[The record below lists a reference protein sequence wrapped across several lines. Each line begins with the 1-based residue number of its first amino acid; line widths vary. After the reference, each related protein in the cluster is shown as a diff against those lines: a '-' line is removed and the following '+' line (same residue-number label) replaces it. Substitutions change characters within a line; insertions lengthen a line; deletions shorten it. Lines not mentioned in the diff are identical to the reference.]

1 VIDSHA
7 EGGSFPKY
15 REGTELFIGGSEET
29 FEDESEADSESYP
42 WSPQSSSR
50 CCSQRKRR
58 NKIMPGL
65 GGHGQHWKKLQQ
77 EDENMLEKEAPV
89 LFSNIR
95 VMTPEVLNMN
105 GGSNPST
112 KTTQEKSTK
121 ITFVMPSPPVIEIVN
136 RERSNTDEVSDV
148 SSLVSDTP
156 SAPSYDLAAPT
167 SNETL
172 EYSLEKGAEGWSPA
186 MVKASASIIQELE
199 ASILQQSERDTQML
213 ENVSKTP
220 TKTDVAS
227 KCLMLLMNPRS
238 KLFEIIQVSFSAERA
253 TVGDIL
259 RGIRDVATD
268 PRLAHQTYTGL
279 AYQGMHISAMVPVDM
294 IVEAQTNGKPLL
306 AVPRNFSAGEIERM
320 ASELLG
326 RPQVLQLLE
335 SQNALC

>member
-58 NKIMPGL
+58 SKIMPGL
-65 GGHGQHWKKLQQ
+65 CGHGHHWKKLQQ
-77 EDENMLEKEAPV
+77 EDESMLEKEAPV

-105 GGSNPST
+105 GGSNAST

-121 ITFVMPSPPVIEIVN
+121 MTFVMPSPPVIEIVN
-136 RERSNTDEVSDV
+136 RGRSNTDEVSDV
-148 SSLVSDTP
+148 SSLASH
-156 SAPSYDLAAPT
+156 ALAAPT

-306 AVPRNFSAGEIERM
+306 AVPRNFSAGQIERM